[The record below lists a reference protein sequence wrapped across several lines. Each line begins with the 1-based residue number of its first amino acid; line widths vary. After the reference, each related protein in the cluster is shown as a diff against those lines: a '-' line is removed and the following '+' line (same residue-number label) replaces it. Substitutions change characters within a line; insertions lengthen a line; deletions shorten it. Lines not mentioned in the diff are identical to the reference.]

1 MTVRRDGRRSH
12 GAGPPIRGP
21 FAPTQRWRTVRLT
34 AGSPAAVPLF
44 DGARWS
50 HDEVVEGRWRRGEAA
65 GIVIATCGLAAIV
78 VLAFTNV
85 RIESSLLSDRSSI
98 AAAWALAVAVL
109 VLGVVGYLLARAR
122 RSDERGQRRVQWIL
136 LTLAAVGS
144 AAALLEAV
152 ALIFDAVSL
161 EPFRAPIAW
170 LLAIGAAVGV
180 GVSVSPPEQPD
191 LTRTLR
197 WVLEIG
203 ALTLVAGVMWFGFAV
218 LSGARSPT
226 QLDSGDALALVASIG
241 LVVASLHDPLRRGAR
256 RFVFGGPPT
265 DVGVVQGFIDGVE
278 RATSPVE
285 VLELLTATA
294 VDRVRVRWARA
305 SLELPA
311 GVGIAPVAAT
321 GIELHRADVSPAFE
335 VTLTQGG
342 DVLGLFECG
351 PGRDGTL
358 DERDRQALDALGRHA
373 ALGVVTGRQH
383 DLLAAQLVQIQQQA
397 EQLAASRKRL
407 VHAQDAER
415 RRIERDLHD
424 GAQQQLI
431 ALIAKMRLARNQI
444 GRDPSVAATTL
455 EEAQEEARLAL
466 ADLRRLVRGIHPP
479 VLSDRGLVDALES
492 LASRHLVAVEIAA
505 PTTLRGRRFDADL
518 EGAAYFVVS
527 ESLAN
532 SAKYAEATEV
542 VIELVASEGRLD
554 LTVSDDGIGFDPEA
568 VDAGGLENLCDR
580 LSALGGWLQVDSAEG
595 KGTQVRAS
603 IPLQGTG
610 RRDG

>member
-1 MTVRRDGRRSH
+1 MV
-12 GAGPPIRGP
+12 
-21 FAPTQRWRTVRLT
+21 
-34 AGSPAAVPLF
+34 VPLF

-50 HDEVVEGRWRRGEAA
+50 HDEVVGARSRGEAA
-65 GIVIATCGLAAIV
+65 GVVIGACGLAAIAAV
-78 VLAFTNV
+78 AFANV
-85 RIESSLLSDRSSI
+85 RIESSLLSDRSSL

-122 RSDERGQRRVQWIL
+122 RSDERGQRRVQWLL

-144 AAALLEAV
+144 AAALLEGV

-161 EPFRAPIAW
+161 EPFRAPIVW

-191 LTRTLR
+191 LTRQLR

-265 DVGVVQGFIDGVE
+265 DVGVVQEFIDGVE
-278 RATSPVE
+278 RATSSVE

-305 SLELPA
+305 SLELP
-311 GVGIAPVAAT
+311 GLGMAPVAAT

-351 PGRDGTL
+351 PGREGIL
-358 DERDRQALDALGRHA
+358 SERDRQALDALGRHA

-431 ALIAKMRLARNQI
+431 ALIAKMRLARNQL
-444 GRDPSVAATTL
+444 GRDPSVAAATL

-492 LASRHLVAVEIAA
+492 LASRHLVAVEIDA

-527 ESLAN
+527 EALAN
-532 SAKYAEATEV
+532 SAKYAEAAEV
-542 VIELVASEGRLD
+542 VIELATSAGRLD
-554 LTVSDDGIGFDPEA
+554 LTVSDDGIGFDPEV
-568 VDAGGLENLCDR
+568 VDAGGLENLRDR

-603 IPLQGTG
+603 IPLNGTG